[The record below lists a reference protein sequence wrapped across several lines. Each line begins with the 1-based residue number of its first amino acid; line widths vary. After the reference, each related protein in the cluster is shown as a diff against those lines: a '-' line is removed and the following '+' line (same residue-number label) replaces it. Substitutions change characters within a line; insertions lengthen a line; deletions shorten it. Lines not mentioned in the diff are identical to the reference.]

1 MKKVLMAFALL
12 VVSSAANA
20 GVIVYTWEDGSDLV
34 SEYSGTLNLSG
45 LSFAQGSTAIS
56 HRLLRPSRNFYFNMD
71 DYIGYFNASVSVVG
85 GISSTA
91 LSAVGNLSSSSFYG
105 DAFGFGNTSNLSFG
119 GAVYVADDFV
129 NGSSISGGS
138 TIANA
143 SMATLGLS
151 APATVTFSWSS
162 DSIVHYY
169 GVNPYATVSTP
180 NSILLAIGG
189 LFALVIV
196 RNRRQQ

>member
-1 MKKVLMAFALL
+1 MKKVLIAFALL

-20 GVIVYTWEDGSDLV
+20 GVIVYTWEDGNNLV
-34 SEYSGTLNLSG
+34 SEYSGTLNLNG

-91 LSAVGNLSSSSFYG
+91 LSAVGNLASTSYYG
-105 DAFGFGNTSNLSFG
+105 DAFGFGNTSSLNFG

-169 GVNPYATVSTP
+169 GVNPYATVSAP
-180 NSILLAIGG
+180 SSILLAIGG
-189 LFALVIV
+189 LFTLVLV
-196 RNRRQQ
+196 RNHRQQ